1 MGSYLAP
8 DRTGREHHYDELVNY
23 LAYCAY
29 GRLVPLVIPDSGA
42 FLDNVIGGEDFHPGH
57 TPLLGEEYVA
67 VLTSENFAAESLPEM
82 LARLFALGIPC
93 RVSQRFIFRDGHD
106 AEKDIKTNRWQWKL
120 AEVPFLGKA
129 IGLQNL
135 PVNEDAVA
143 MRQGCDVALSLARE
157 GKVSFGYYNL
167 AVVVR
172 HSSQTELMEQAR
184 AARRAIEQSGYKARI
199 ETENAPDA
207 LLATFPGHVE
217 ENVRRPMIH
226 TANLAD
232 LMPLSG
238 TWKGSQT
245 TPNPLYPQG
254 APALL
259 QGATD
264 GNELAFVN
272 LCVGDNANFGF
283 FGPPGTGKAQPLD
296 AKVLTPTGWRLM
308 GDLAV
313 GDRVVCPDGTISPI
327 VGVYPQGLKPVF
339 RVVFEDG
346 RSAECCG
353 EHLWKVWVRRRWMVL
368 ALSEIAALHSQPTE
382 AAARLAVPLA
392 EPFAL
397 EQPPQALP
405 VPPYILGVLLGD
417 GSFRTGHVSVAT
429 ADPEHVIARL
439 AEEMPEYE
447 VAQVSAGSLSYRF
460 RMKDRKK
467 TSRFL
472 GAPSVLSSMLSHAGE
487 TKSAREWA
495 ATLGVR
501 EGTMVP
507 RLRKGWRV
515 EEVLGLKR
523 RTLLKRDALPLTVE
537 CEGVRRTVRE
547 WAEITGSKPAAIY
560 WRLSCGW
567 SAEQAVGLVRRK
579 RHGHG
584 ASSLK
589 LAVKVLGLMG
599 KAAHEKSIPEIYKRG
614 SVAQRL
620 ALLQGLLDTD
630 GSVGNRSGT
639 HATFTSTSERLAR
652 DVQEVAWSLGAIA
665 GIARRQTR
673 FTDKHGRKRE
683 GRPSWRVS
691 IVHPDVVKLF
701 SLPRKVE
708 LCRPAGIDRRLRIS
722 RIEEVGYNRVQ
733 CIKVGHPDGL
743 YVTNDYVVTHNTTLL
758 NATALQALR
767 YRGMRVRA
775 VDHKRGMLVACRA
788 AGGNYYEIGGD
799 GAPPF
804 APFAHLET
812 GEDLRRA
819 EDWVRSVWPLHM
831 PGPFEPS
838 HRDAV
843 RDALLHLQGQ
853 PGRRSV
859 TNFHVAVQNVQVRD
873 VAGYYCH
880 GGTGGDL
887 FDGEGAELPRSHW
900 DAWDIT
906 AIIEAGDTILLPA
919 LLCLMQ
925 QWEREE
931 TGAPML
937 QLIDEAWKAFQH
949 PVWRPH
955 LERALKT
962 KRSRNVGVGLAT
974 QNLIDLSGSRLA
986 PLFMENVPTRI
997 YGANPAA
1004 QTGGADGPADL
1015 YKQFGL
1021 SWTQREIVRTATPK
1035 REYYL
1040 SQNENSRLI
1049 QFGLGPLT
1057 LALAGA
1063 TGEDE
1068 VLRARALMAQHG
1080 DGWLGHHLQDKG
1092 ITDHARSLGL

>member
-1 MGSYLAP
+1 MARKLAASRRKDEAFSDLLGWAVLFDSGSVIMRGGNVLVAYYMDPPDSSGFPSEFRQQVSVQVNAALARLGTGWSIWSDVATVPAAFYPPPEASHFPDPVSRAVDEERRRMFLKPGAFMATERVIVFCYTPPGATAHRLADALYRDDAPERRSALRLTVNAMRRTLDRFEDQVGGLLKLRRMGSYLAP

-23 LAYCAY
+23 LAFCAY

-57 TPLLGEEYVA
+57 TPLLGEDYIA
-67 VLTSENFAAESLPEM
+67 VITSENFAAQSLPEM

-106 AEKDIKTNRWQWKL
+106 AEKDIKTHRWQWKL

-135 PVNEDAVA
+135 PVNEDAVN

-167 AVVVR
+167 AVVLR
-172 HSSQTELMEQAR
+172 HASPAELMEQAR
-184 AARRAIEQSGYKARI
+184 AAVRAIEQSGYKARI

-238 TWKGSQT
+238 TWKGSQA

-259 QGATD
+259 QGAMD

-283 FGPPGTGKAQPLD
+283 FGPPGTGK
-296 AKVLTPTGWRLM
+296 
-308 GDLAV
+308 
-313 GDRVVCPDGTISPI
+313 
-327 VGVYPQGLKPVF
+327 
-339 RVVFEDG
+339 
-346 RSAECCG
+346 
-353 EHLWKVWVRRRWMVL
+353 
-368 ALSEIAALHSQPTE
+368 
-382 AAARLAVPLA
+382 
-392 EPFAL
+392 
-397 EQPPQALP
+397 
-405 VPPYILGVLLGD
+405 
-417 GSFRTGHVSVAT
+417 
-429 ADPEHVIARL
+429 
-439 AEEMPEYE
+439 
-447 VAQVSAGSLSYRF
+447 
-460 RMKDRKK
+460 
-467 TSRFL
+467 
-472 GAPSVLSSMLSHAGE
+472 
-487 TKSAREWA
+487 
-495 ATLGVR
+495 
-501 EGTMVP
+501 
-507 RLRKGWRV
+507 
-515 EEVLGLKR
+515 
-523 RTLLKRDALPLTVE
+523 
-537 CEGVRRTVRE
+537 
-547 WAEITGSKPAAIY
+547 
-560 WRLSCGW
+560 
-567 SAEQAVGLVRRK
+567 
-579 RHGHG
+579 
-584 ASSLK
+584 
-589 LAVKVLGLMG
+589 
-599 KAAHEKSIPEIYKRG
+599 
-614 SVAQRL
+614 
-620 ALLQGLLDTD
+620 
-630 GSVGNRSGT
+630 
-639 HATFTSTSERLAR
+639 
-652 DVQEVAWSLGAIA
+652 
-665 GIARRQTR
+665 
-673 FTDKHGRKRE
+673 
-683 GRPSWRVS
+683 
-691 IVHPDVVKLF
+691 
-701 SLPRKVE
+701 
-708 LCRPAGIDRRLRIS
+708 
-722 RIEEVGYNRVQ
+722 
-733 CIKVGHPDGL
+733 
-743 YVTNDYVVTHNTTLL
+743 TTLL

-788 AGGNYYEIGGD
+788 AGGNYHEIGGD

-853 PGRRSV
+853 PGRRSM

-880 GGTGGDL
+880 GLGAGGDL

-900 DAWDIT
+900 DTWDIT

-937 QLIDEAWKAFQH
+937 QLIDEAWKACQH

-955 LERALKT
+955 LERQLKT
-962 KRSRNVGVGLAT
+962 KRSKNVGIGLAT
-974 QNLIDLSGSRLA
+974 QNLTDIASSRLA
-986 PLFMENVPTRI
+986 ALFMENVPTRI
-997 YGANPAA
+997 YGPNPAA

-1021 SWTQREIVRTATPK
+1021 TWTQRETIRTATPK
-1035 REYYL
+1035 RQYYL
-1040 SQNENSRLI
+1040 TQNEDSRLI

-1063 TGEDE
+1063 TGEGE

-1080 DGWLGHHLQDKG
+1080 DGWLGHHLQEKG

>member
-1 MGSYLAP
+1 MARKLAASRRKDEAFSDLLGWAVLFDSGSVITRGGNVLVAYYMDPPDSSGFPPEFRQQVSVQVNAALARLGTGWSIWSDVATIPAAFYPPAEASHFPDPVSRAVDEERRRMFLKPGAFMTAERVIVFCYTPPSATAHKLADALYRDDAPERRSALRLTVDAMRRTLDRFEDQVGDLLKLRRMRSYLAS

-29 GRLVPLVIPDSGA
+29 GRFVPLVIPDSGA
-42 FLDNVIGGEDFHPGH
+42 FLDNVIGGEDWHPGH

-67 VLTSENFAAESLPEM
+67 VVTSEGFAAESLPEM
-82 LARLFALGIPC
+82 LGRLFALGIPC
-93 RVSQRFIFRDGHD
+93 RVSQRFIVRDGHD
-106 AEKDIKTNRWQWKL
+106 AEKDIKTHRWQWKL

-157 GKVSFGYYNL
+157 GKVRFGYYNA
-167 AVVVR
+167 AVVLR
-172 HSSQTELMEQAR
+172 HALPAELMEQAR
-184 AARRAIEQSGYKARI
+184 AAVRAIEQSGYKARI

-207 LLATFPGHVE
+207 LIATFPGQVE
-217 ENVRRPMIH
+217 ANVRRPMIH

-238 TWKGSQT
+238 TWKGSQA
-245 TPNPLYPQG
+245 TPNPLYPPG

-259 QGATD
+259 QGAVD

-283 FGPPGTGKAQPLD
+283 FGPPGTGK
-296 AKVLTPTGWRLM
+296 
-308 GDLAV
+308 
-313 GDRVVCPDGTISPI
+313 
-327 VGVYPQGLKPVF
+327 
-339 RVVFEDG
+339 
-346 RSAECCG
+346 
-353 EHLWKVWVRRRWMVL
+353 
-368 ALSEIAALHSQPTE
+368 
-382 AAARLAVPLA
+382 
-392 EPFAL
+392 
-397 EQPPQALP
+397 
-405 VPPYILGVLLGD
+405 
-417 GSFRTGHVSVAT
+417 
-429 ADPEHVIARL
+429 
-439 AEEMPEYE
+439 
-447 VAQVSAGSLSYRF
+447 
-460 RMKDRKK
+460 
-467 TSRFL
+467 
-472 GAPSVLSSMLSHAGE
+472 
-487 TKSAREWA
+487 
-495 ATLGVR
+495 
-501 EGTMVP
+501 
-507 RLRKGWRV
+507 
-515 EEVLGLKR
+515 
-523 RTLLKRDALPLTVE
+523 
-537 CEGVRRTVRE
+537 
-547 WAEITGSKPAAIY
+547 
-560 WRLSCGW
+560 
-567 SAEQAVGLVRRK
+567 
-579 RHGHG
+579 
-584 ASSLK
+584 
-589 LAVKVLGLMG
+589 
-599 KAAHEKSIPEIYKRG
+599 
-614 SVAQRL
+614 
-620 ALLQGLLDTD
+620 
-630 GSVGNRSGT
+630 
-639 HATFTSTSERLAR
+639 
-652 DVQEVAWSLGAIA
+652 
-665 GIARRQTR
+665 
-673 FTDKHGRKRE
+673 
-683 GRPSWRVS
+683 
-691 IVHPDVVKLF
+691 
-701 SLPRKVE
+701 
-708 LCRPAGIDRRLRIS
+708 
-722 RIEEVGYNRVQ
+722 
-733 CIKVGHPDGL
+733 
-743 YVTNDYVVTHNTTLL
+743 TTLL
-758 NATALQALR
+758 NTTALQALR

-775 VDHKRGMLVACRA
+775 VDHKRGMLVTCRA
-788 AGGNYYEIGGD
+788 AGGNYYEIGGH

-853 PGRRSV
+853 PGRRSM
-859 TNFHVAVQNVQVRD
+859 TNFHVAVQNVQMRD

-880 GGTGGDL
+880 GLGAGGDL
-887 FDGEGAELPRSHW
+887 FDGEGAELPSSHW

-937 QLIDEAWKAFQH
+937 QLIDEAWKAVQH

-955 LERALKT
+955 LERQLKT
-962 KRSRNVGVGLAT
+962 KRSKNVGIGLAT
-974 QNLIDLSGSRLA
+974 QNLTDIASSRLA
-986 PLFMENVPTRI
+986 ALFMENVPTRI

-1021 SWTQREIVRTATPK
+1021 SWTQREVVRTATPK

-1063 TGEDE
+1063 TSEDD

-1080 DGWLGHHLQDKG
+1080 DGWLGHHLQNKG
-1092 ITDHARSLGL
+1092 IIDHARSLGL

>member
-1 MGSYLAP
+1 MARKLAASRRKDEAFSDLLGWAVLFDSGSVITRGGNVLVAYYMDPPDSSGFPPEFRQQVSVQVNAALARLGTGWSIWSDVATVPAAFYPPPEASHFPDPVSRAVDEERRRMFLKPGAFMATERVIVFCYTPPGATAHRLADALYRDDAPERRSALRLTIDAMRRTLDRFEDQVGDLLKLRRMGSYLAS

-23 LAYCAY
+23 LAFCAY

-67 VLTSENFAAESLPEM
+67 VVSSENFAAESLPEM
-82 LARLFALGIPC
+82 LARLFGLGIPC

-106 AEKDIKTNRWQWKL
+106 AEKDIKTHRWQWKL

-167 AVVVR
+167 AVVLR
-172 HSSQTELMEQAR
+172 HASPTELMEQAR
-184 AARRAIEQSGYKARI
+184 AAVRAIEQSGYKARI

-238 TWKGSQT
+238 TWKGSQA

-259 QGATD
+259 QGAMD

-283 FGPPGTGKAQPLD
+283 FGPPGTGK
-296 AKVLTPTGWRLM
+296 
-308 GDLAV
+308 
-313 GDRVVCPDGTISPI
+313 
-327 VGVYPQGLKPVF
+327 
-339 RVVFEDG
+339 
-346 RSAECCG
+346 
-353 EHLWKVWVRRRWMVL
+353 
-368 ALSEIAALHSQPTE
+368 
-382 AAARLAVPLA
+382 
-392 EPFAL
+392 
-397 EQPPQALP
+397 
-405 VPPYILGVLLGD
+405 
-417 GSFRTGHVSVAT
+417 
-429 ADPEHVIARL
+429 
-439 AEEMPEYE
+439 
-447 VAQVSAGSLSYRF
+447 
-460 RMKDRKK
+460 
-467 TSRFL
+467 
-472 GAPSVLSSMLSHAGE
+472 
-487 TKSAREWA
+487 
-495 ATLGVR
+495 
-501 EGTMVP
+501 
-507 RLRKGWRV
+507 
-515 EEVLGLKR
+515 
-523 RTLLKRDALPLTVE
+523 
-537 CEGVRRTVRE
+537 
-547 WAEITGSKPAAIY
+547 
-560 WRLSCGW
+560 
-567 SAEQAVGLVRRK
+567 
-579 RHGHG
+579 
-584 ASSLK
+584 
-589 LAVKVLGLMG
+589 
-599 KAAHEKSIPEIYKRG
+599 
-614 SVAQRL
+614 
-620 ALLQGLLDTD
+620 
-630 GSVGNRSGT
+630 
-639 HATFTSTSERLAR
+639 
-652 DVQEVAWSLGAIA
+652 
-665 GIARRQTR
+665 
-673 FTDKHGRKRE
+673 
-683 GRPSWRVS
+683 
-691 IVHPDVVKLF
+691 
-701 SLPRKVE
+701 
-708 LCRPAGIDRRLRIS
+708 
-722 RIEEVGYNRVQ
+722 
-733 CIKVGHPDGL
+733 
-743 YVTNDYVVTHNTTLL
+743 TTLL
-758 NATALQALR
+758 NSTALQALR

-788 AGGNYYEIGGD
+788 AGGNYYEIGGE

-853 PGRRSV
+853 PGRRSM

-880 GGTGGDL
+880 GLGAGGDL

-962 KRSRNVGVGLAT
+962 KRSKNVGIGLAT
-974 QNLIDLSGSRLA
+974 QNLIDLAGSRLA

-1021 SWTQREIVRTATPK
+1021 SWTQREVIRTATPK
-1035 REYYL
+1035 REYFL
-1040 SQNENSRLI
+1040 SQNEDSRLI

-1063 TGEDE
+1063 TGEHD

-1092 ITDHARSLGL
+1092 IIDHARSLGL